1 MLRFLYLHS
10 EIKSNARET
19 WCVILVS
26 ESWHILLRIT
36 AHSHNS
42 TYFHYVK
49 RTFAIRFTRCTIF
62 HNGKSVFYIKRHIIF
77 ILWHIPSIYMKSL
90 YTSFLLY
97 MQAYSTSLSLVSLL
111 FFASIPTAAPH
122 CKPHS
127 PDWWTAAAPPQ
138 SPTLLPDIC
147 HTAVLISLRL
157 HKFW

>member
-1 MLRFLYLHS
+1 MRDSGQRKL
-10 EIKSNARET
+10 T
-19 WCVILVS
+19 
-26 ESWHILLRIT
+26 RIT
-36 AHSHNS
+36 AHPRGAFISVGDY
-42 TYFHYVK
+42 TPTEK
-49 RTFAIRFTRCTIF
+49 DLLTTCRTPLKNC
-62 HNGKSVFYIKRHIIF
+62 FYIQYIAMSMFYIERHIIF

-111 FFASIPTAAPH
+111 FFASIPTDAPH